1 METLTFRV
9 IWFNGFG
16 EGNKLKMDKHK
27 KKIFAISGSTR
38 VNSSNEAL
46 LKLLLK
52 LYSDVVD
59 IEIYNQL
66 DQLPHFNPDVS
77 DDAVSG
83 AVKDFRNKV
92 DQADGV
98 LICTPEYVFS
108 LPGALKT
115 ALEWSVSTTVF
126 TDKPFAFIVASGLGE
141 KAYESLELI
150 MNTILQYKIG
160 DNAKLLIQG
169 ARAKLNS
176 EGDVVDKKVLD
187 DLRKVMDSLIMQI
200 NTKST
205 F

>member
-1 METLTFRV
+1 
-9 IWFNGFG
+9 
-16 EGNKLKMDKHK
+16 MDKHK

-38 VNSSNEAL
+38 INSSNEAL

-52 LYSDVVD
+52 MYSEVLD

-77 DDAVSG
+77 DDHVSET
-83 AVKDFRNKV
+83 VKDFRRKV
-92 DQADGV
+92 EQADGV

-160 DNAKLLIQG
+160 DDAKLLIQG

-176 EGDVVDKKVLD
+176 EGDVMDEKVVD
-187 DLRKVMDSLIMQI
+187 DLRKVMDSLINQI
-200 NTKST
+200 NNNKLM
-205 F
+205 

>member
-1 METLTFRV
+1 
-9 IWFNGFG
+9 
-16 EGNKLKMDKHK
+16 MDKQK

-46 LKLLLK
+46 LKLLVK
-52 LYSDVVD
+52 LYSDLVE
-59 IEIYNQL
+59 IEIYSQL
-66 DQLPHFNPDVS
+66 DKLPHFNPDVG
-77 DDAVSG
+77 DGHVSET
-83 AVKDFRNKV
+83 VKVLRSKI

-115 ALEWSVSTTVF
+115 ALEWTVSTSVF
-126 TDKPFAFIVASGLGE
+126 TGKPFAFIVASGLGE

-160 DNAKLLIQG
+160 DDAKLLIQG

-176 EGDVVDKKVLD
+176 DGDVVDKNVRD
-187 DLRKVMDSLIMQI
+187 DLRKLMDSLITQI
-200 NTKST
+200 NNSSRL
-205 F
+205 